1 MASLRC
7 TMILLL
13 GLAVAGCTG
22 KKHLPRDGG
31 MFEMVWP
38 RSPYQQAAAR
48 ESKAPFN
55 GDLKLLY
62 EKKVKGSAFTPILVG
77 EKYLAFNTGRSRF
90 LVLDRQTGRQV
101 CRIRKGKGVIRQPVI
116 VDSLLVL
123 VKRVPLGRIQIIN
136 LFTGKTLME
145 RTVNEIRSGPINVK
159 NALIFGT
166 TAGIAAF
173 SLPDLQTV
181 WSYESK
187 GMVDA
192 APVTDGEKIYFVSG
206 KHRAMAIGA
215 DNGSLIWIRETDAD
229 VVSELSL
236 GRYLFC
242 GLADGRVIAMDRQTG
257 GKIWEQSLAY
267 PIRGALTEAD
277 GKIYLGCNDGKI
289 YCLAADDGTR
299 EWEYQTDGVVTAA
312 PVVVGQAVVVGS
324 YDRFL
329 YSLDRVNGELL
340 DRRRLQ
346 GSITQSVAVD
356 GGRMFAVCEKNRVYC
371 FEVD

>member
-1 MASLRC
+1 MNFLRYII
-7 TMILLL
+7 ILLL
-13 GLAVAGCTG
+13 GLAAAGCTA

-38 RSPYQQAAAR
+38 RSQNQQAAYR
-48 ESKAPFN
+48 ISKAPFN

-62 EKKVKGSAFTPILVG
+62 EKKIKGSAFTPILVG

-90 LVLDRQTGRQV
+90 LVLDRQTGRRV
-101 CRIRKGKGVIRQPVI
+101 CRIRKGKGVIRRPVI

-123 VKRVPLGRIQIIN
+123 VKRVPLGRIQVIN
-136 LFTGKTLME
+136 LFTGKTLTE

-159 NALIFGT
+159 NSLTFGT

-173 SLPDLQTV
+173 GVPDLQTV
-181 WSYESK
+181 WSYESR

-192 APVTDGEKIYFVSG
+192 APVTDGENIYFISG
-206 KHRAMAIGA
+206 KRKALAVGA
-215 DNGSLIWIRETDAD
+215 DDGSLVWMKETDAD

-242 GLADGRVIAMDRQTG
+242 GLADGRVIAMDRHTG

-289 YCLAADDGTR
+289 YCLAADDGTL
-299 EWEYQTDGVVTAA
+299 EWEYQTDGIVTAA
-312 PVVVGQAVVVGS
+312 PVVIGRAVVVGS

-329 YSLDRVNGELL
+329 YSLDRADGKLL

>member
-1 MASLRC
+1 
-7 TMILLL
+7 MILFL
-13 GLAVAGCTG
+13 GLAATGCTG

-38 RSPYQQAAAR
+38 RSQNQQAATR
-48 ESKAPFN
+48 VSKAPFD

-62 EKKVKGSAFTPILVG
+62 EKKIKGSAFTPILVG

-101 CRIRKGKGVIRQPVI
+101 CRIRKGKGVIRRPVI

-123 VKRVPLGRIQIIN
+123 VKRVPLGRIQVIN
-136 LFTGKTLME
+136 LFTGKTLAE

-159 NALIFGT
+159 NALIFGV
-166 TAGIAAF
+166 TAGIVAF
-173 SLPDLQTV
+173 RIPDLKTI
-181 WSYESK
+181 WSHEAE
-187 GMVDA
+187 GMVDK

-206 KHRAMAIGA
+206 KRKAIAIGA
-215 DNGSLIWIRETDAD
+215 DDGSLVWMRETDAD

-236 GRYLFC
+236 GQYLFC
-242 GLADGRVIAMDRQTG
+242 GLADGRVIAMNRQIG
-257 GKIWEQSLAY
+257 EKVWEQSLAC

-299 EWEYQTDGVVTAA
+299 EWEYRTDGVVTAA
-312 PVVVGQAVVVGS
+312 PVVIGRAVVVGS

-340 DRRRLQ
+340 DKRRLQ